1 MSWLFA
7 SGHAADLMLALLVV
21 QGAALVWLWR
31 ARRRGVPPGQLLAFL
46 GAGALLAL
54 ALRAALTGAHWGW
67 VALWVALSLPAQLAW
82 VVLSWRTAP
91 GAGTSGRP
99 RA

>member
-7 SGHAADLMLALLVV
+7 TGHAADLMLAVLVA
-21 QGAALVWLWR
+21 QGAALLWLWR
-31 ARRRGVPPGQLLAFL
+31 ARGRGVPPAPLLAFL

-67 VALWVALSLPAQLAW
+67 VALFVALALPAQLAW
-82 VVLSWRTAP
+82 VVLSWRSA
-91 GAGTSGRP
+91 AGGGTLR
-99 RA
+99 R